1 MKKRFLL
8 LICMLC
14 LVVCAACGKISE
26 VVQAELADKLNSE
39 VAFSEPLLKL
49 ESAEAEK
56 RFYLNPNEYSEITAY
71 VGTKATCDE
80 FVIIRSSQLDNVES
94 KLRGHLAT
102 MKSNYSSY
110 RPNEAQKTDSAV
122 IARHKD
128 TIVMIVSG
136 DSEKAKMVFEEYLK
150 K

>member
-8 LICMLC
+8 FICTVC
-14 LVVCAACGKISE
+14 LSVCTACGKISE
-26 VVQAELADKLNSE
+26 VVQNDLADKINSE
-39 VAFSEPLLKL
+39 VAFSEPLLEL
-49 ESAEAEK
+49 EGAEAEK
-56 RFYLNPNEYSEITAY
+56 RFYLNPNEYSEMTAF

-80 FVIIRSSQLDNVES
+80 FVIIKSSQLDNVES

-102 MKSNYSSY
+102 LKSNYSSY
-110 RPNEAQKTDSAV
+110 RPAEAQKTDSAV
-122 IARHKD
+122 IERHKD

-136 DSEKAKMVFEEYLK
+136 DSENARMVFEEYLK

>member
-1 MKKRFLL
+1 
-8 LICMLC
+8 
-14 LVVCAACGKISE
+14 
-26 VVQAELADKLNSE
+26 
-39 VAFSEPLLKL
+39 
-49 ESAEAEK
+49 
-56 RFYLNPNEYSEITAY
+56 
-71 VGTKATCDE
+71 
-80 FVIIRSSQLDNVES
+80 
-94 KLRGHLAT
+94 

-122 IARHKD
+122 IAKHKD